1 MVEVAKAV
9 ETVEVVEVVGV
20 VEIVAIREQQ
30 TLYQKAK
37 ETKNQPP
44 SPVSLPQPSLDIN
57 IVVSLLVL

>member
-20 VEIVAIREQQ
+20 VEIVAKREQQ
-30 TLYQKAK
+30 TLYQKEK

-44 SPVSLPQPSLDIN
+44 SHVSLPQPSIDIN
-57 IVVSLLVL
+57 IVVSH

>member
-9 ETVEVVEVVGV
+9 ETVEVVEVVGE

-44 SPVSLPQPSLDIN
+44 SHVSQPSLDIN
-57 IVVSLLVL
+57 VVVRTI